1 MCARFVFVNG
11 RAVRDQFGAV
21 PLPGLSDFEEYP
33 GSFNLAPTDPVVAI
47 AIREGIRGA
56 SFYQWGLVPSWAND
70 PSIGQKLINARS
82 ETVAEKPS
90 FRGAFKYRRCLI
102 PADGFYEWRGSKGN
116 KQPFYIH
123 QPEGR
128 VMAFAGLYET
138 WERMEGYLE
147 TVTILT
153 TEANREMRELHD
165 RMPVV
170 LDQRDWDMWLDPSLR
185 EPTRLLPLLRP
196 LADGS
201 LEMYPVGVAVGNPRN
216 EGAELIARTSTGSL
230 FD

>member
-1 MCARFVFVNG
+1 
-11 RAVRDQFGAV
+11 
-21 PLPGLSDFEEYP
+21 
-33 GSFNLAPTDPVVAI
+33 
-47 AIREGIRGA
+47 
-56 SFYQWGLVPSWAND
+56 
-70 PSIGQKLINARS
+70 
-82 ETVAEKPS
+82 
-90 FRGAFKYRRCLI
+90 
-102 PADGFYEWRGSKGN
+102 
-116 KQPFYIH
+116 
-123 QPEGR
+123 
-128 VMAFAGLYET
+128 MAFAGLYET